1 MGIKVSAYK
10 GMRDFSPSQMIKRNY
25 VIELIERVFR
35 NHGFDPIETPAIE
48 LWETLSGKYGDEE
61 KLLYT
66 FEDRGKRKVGLR
78 YDLTVPFSRFVAN
91 HLNEIP
97 RPFKRYQIQPV
108 WRADKPQKGRFREF
122 YQCDIDIIGVKSTIA
137 DAEIIKV
144 LYEVLNQLGFK
155 NFKINFNSRKLFN
168 TLREHL
174 QVSDEKEFLIAR
186 AIDKFD
192 KIGIDGVKKELE
204 KYGFS
209 TEQIKKIAEIL
220 NVKGDNTQKLKE
232 LEKLMGNT
240 PSFKNFQE
248 EIEELIFYCQEFG
261 IPKDVILFNPFLAR
275 GLDYYTG
282 PIFETTLTTPK
293 IGSLTG
299 GGRYDNLIGIF
310 SNTHIPATG
319 SSLGLERIITV
330 MDELSMYPFSDT
342 TYTKVLVAVQDKN
355 LLKELIEIA
364 ETLRKAEISTELY
377 LGNKDLRGQ
386 INYALKKGIDL
397 MIIMGEEEKK
407 EGVVNIKTLSK
418 KTQEKVKREKIVE
431 EIKRR
436 LK

>member
-1 MGIKVSAYK
+1 MAIKASTYK

-25 VIELIERVFR
+25 VIDIIEKVFR

-122 YQCDIDIIGVKSTIA
+122 YQCDIDIIGVKSIIA

-144 LYEVLNQLGFK
+144 VYEVLSKLGFID
-155 NFKINFNSRKLFN
+155 FKINVNSRKLFN
-168 TLREHL
+168 TLSEYI
-174 QVSDEKEFLIAR
+174 QVSEEKEVFIAR
-186 AIDKFD
+186 AIDKLD

-204 KYGFS
+204 KYGFVR
-209 TEQIKKIAEIL
+209 EQIEKIEEVL
-220 NVKGDNTQKLKE
+220 NIKGDNLQKLGE
-232 LEKLMGNT
+232 LEKMMGNL
-240 PSFKNFQE
+240 PSFKNFQK
-248 EIEELIFYCQEFG
+248 EIEELFFYCKEFG
-261 IPKDVILFNPFLAR
+261 VPEDVILFNPFLAR

-282 PIFETTLTTPK
+282 PIFETTLITPQ

-310 SNTHIPATG
+310 SNIQIPATG

-330 MDELSMYPFSDT
+330 MDELNMYPFSDT
-342 TYTKVLVAVQDKN
+342 TYTKVLVAIQDKN
-355 LLKELIEIA
+355 LLKELIEIT
-364 ETLRKAEISTELY
+364 ELLRKAEISTELY

-386 INYALKKGIDL
+386 INYALKKGIEL